1 MQVFEPLSDPVVNR
15 QDPGMAIS
23 DKRGF
28 AVNVSKLGYG
38 ARRRHQIL
46 HLEIVRSN
54 FSIHC
59 FKSSSAATSKS
70 LFQLRGFGDSRLL
83 TMRSALALLLAI
95 PFAVAEPK
103 FVSPAAGSTLSAGT
117 ITVTWKD
124 GGNAPSISDLS
135 SYQLLLFTG
144 SNSKPFQLAD
154 LKAGSLSGGNSISV
168 TVPSS
173 AGGSSPKN
181 A

>member
-1 MQVFEPLSDPVVNR
+1 
-15 QDPGMAIS
+15 MAIS

-46 HLEIVRSN
+46 HLEIVRSD

-70 LFQLRGFGDSRLL
+70 LFQLRGFGDSRLSP

-117 ITVTWKD
+117 ITVAWKD

-154 LKAGSLSGGNSISV
+154 LKAGSFSGGNSISV